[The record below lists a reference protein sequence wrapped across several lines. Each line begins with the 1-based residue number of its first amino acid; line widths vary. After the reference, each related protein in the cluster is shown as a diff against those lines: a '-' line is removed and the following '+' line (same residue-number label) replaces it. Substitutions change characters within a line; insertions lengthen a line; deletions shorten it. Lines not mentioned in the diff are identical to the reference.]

1 MKLYIRTIEDYDDAD
16 VSLLEEARRTRL
28 ARLRNPKVR
37 AECIAAGML
46 LREALAD
53 YGYLVGEEPL
63 QLAYD
68 ENGKPGLCDGTGN
81 CNDGGEILKPY
92 FSLSHSGGVVICAVD
107 DEPIGA
113 DIQVVKKLPE
123 RLPKRVLT
131 ESELAGYRQ
140 VAEEKTEVEAQRY
153 FTVRWTEKESIAKL
167 IGKGIGMDFRTIEA
181 GEYRLHTI
189 LREFDGTEYVITT
202 AQYR

>member
-53 YGYLVGEEPL
+53 YGYPVGEEPL
-63 QLAYD
+63 QLVYD
-68 ENGKPGLCDGTGN
+68 ENGKPGLCGNGQPGTP
-81 CNDGGEILKPY
+81 C
-92 FSLSHSGGVVICAVD
+92 FSLSHSGNIVICAVD